1 MHKYALLQLGQQ
13 PVRSHLRRSH
23 LRLHVHQI
31 LRSTTRRILRA
42 DSRASE
48 RGKRARRRWARS
60 GRALAQ
66 LRALSEQL
74 RSRGRRAQ
82 LKQARNDH
90 ACMLRLRVARSGNG
104 RQRPVGGAGG
114 RGGGARAA
122 PRALARAAAVR
133 AGRGRAGRAL
143 QAMTWS
149 VIASAGILSWHRRRG
164 SKSEVTAGPTG
175 AAPVNGPLA

>member
-48 RGKRARRRWARS
+48 RGKRVRRRWAPS

-66 LRALSEQL
+66 LRALSELL
-74 RSRGRRAQ
+74 RRCGQRGQ
-82 LKQARNDH
+82 LKHARNDH
-90 ACMLRLRVARSGNG
+90 ARMLLLLVAHSG
-104 RQRPVGGAGG
+104 VAGG
-114 RGGGARAA
+114 GRWVVWDGAMEARAA
-122 PRALARAAAVR
+122 RRALARAAAVR
-133 AGRGRAGRAL
+133 VL
-143 QAMTWS
+143 
-149 VIASAGILSWHRRRG
+149 
-164 SKSEVTAGPTG
+164 
-175 AAPVNGPLA
+175 